1 MFFIELEPV
10 FNNEGLTKPLD
21 FSLDMSSVE
30 YNGGFPFKTPVC
42 VRGEVKNSTGIVSV
56 SAKAEFTLNL
66 TCDRCAVEFD
76 RMFSVPCEHVLVTEV
91 NDENNDELIVVD
103 SLHYDLEPLIRED
116 VLLSL
121 PSKVLC
127 REDCLGICHR
137 CGKDLN
143 DGPCDCEKEYDPR
156 WDVLGQLFEDGEEN

>member
-21 FSLDMSSVE
+21 FSLDMSNVE
-30 YNGGFPFKTPVC
+30 YNGEFPFKTPVYIK
-42 VRGEVKNSTGIVSV
+42 GEVKNSTGIVTV

-66 TCDRCAVEFD
+66 TCDRCAVNFD
-76 RMFSVPCEHVLVTEV
+76 RTFSVPCEHVLVTEV
-91 NDENNDELIVVD
+91 NDENNDELIVVE
-103 SLHYDLEPLIRED
+103 SLHFDLEPLVTED
-116 VLLSL
+116 ILLSL
-121 PSKVLC
+121 PTKVLC

-143 DGPCDCEKEYDPR
+143 EGSCDCEKEFDPR
-156 WDVLGQLFEDGEEN
+156 WDALLQFTDENQ

>member
-30 YNGGFPFKTPVC
+30 YNGGLPFKTPVYIK
-42 VRGEVKNSTGIVSV
+42 GEVKNSTGIVTV

-66 TCDRCAVEFD
+66 TCDRCAARFD
-76 RMFSVPCEHVLVTEV
+76 RTFTVPCEHILVTEL
-91 NDENNDELIVVD
+91 NDEDNDELIVVD
-103 SLHYDLEPLIRED
+103 SLHFDLEPLVTED
-116 VLLSL
+116 IFLNI
-121 PSKVLC
+121 PTKVLC

-143 DGPCDCEKEYDPR
+143 DGPCDCGKETDPR
-156 WDVLGQLFEDGEEN
+156 WDALLQFEVGDE